1 MITAATG
8 WAGLAAALA
17 PLSAAAPSLLV
28 LSSLPGEVFG
38 GEAGA
43 EGPGVLA
50 AIAFSAAASAA
61 ASGCEFGSFGSLG
74 VFPVVA
80 IAGMVLTGVLA
91 VGVAG
96 SRRGAVA
103 ATYSALNRLGSDL
116 QGRDRGRAVQSRS
129 RPRFSRRR
137 HRIEWQAEARSLRLL
152 RSNRWYCRWWPRSD
166 CCCQRLGGSRCRYW
180 RRWS

>member
-1 MITAATG
+1 MIAPDFVRSLVTSPIAANDEAVLAKFAGAGAGAGGGGGGPRMITAATG
-8 WAGLAAALA
+8 WAGLAAELT

-91 VGVAG
+91 VVLLGAGVTPLLDVF
-96 SRRGAVA
+96 GAE
-103 ATYSALNRLGSDL
+103 LLG
-116 QGRDRGRAVQSRS
+116 V
-129 RPRFSRRR
+129 
-137 HRIEWQAEARSLRLL
+137 
-152 RSNRWYCRWWPRSD
+152 
-166 CCCQRLGGSRCRYW
+166 
-180 RRWS
+180 

>member
-1 MITAATG
+1 MIAPDFVRSLVTSPIAANDEAVVAEFAGAGAGAGAGGGGPRMMTAATG
-8 WAGLAAALA
+8 WAGLAAEPA

-74 VFPVVA
+74 VFPAVA
-80 IAGMVLTGVLA
+80 TAGVVLTGVLA
-91 VGVAG
+91 VVLLGAGVAPLLDVF
-96 SRRGAVA
+96 GA
-103 ATYSALNRLGSDL
+103 
-116 QGRDRGRAVQSRS
+116 
-129 RPRFSRRR
+129 
-137 HRIEWQAEARSLRLL
+137 ESLVL
-152 RSNRWYCRWWPRSD
+152 
-166 CCCQRLGGSRCRYW
+166 
-180 RRWS
+180 